1 MHASEAVNMHY
12 SITLS
17 ARVVFSFVES
27 YNIGYSWQPL
37 HGTDWSVDNWAIMVV
52 THNFSTFHF
61 EFFRVGLDYGLII
74 GLSLEA
80 MLSCMN
86 HCLRGVEA
94 MYCLYA
100 RSWI

>member
-1 MHASEAVNMHY
+1 MCIIQLS
-12 SITLS
+12 LS
-17 ARVVFSFVES
+17 ARVIFPLWSLT
-27 YNIGYSWQPL
+27 ILGSWQPL